1 MKKFNE
7 IGMEDRCIVNGDT
20 AIKPYYYMRNG
31 LLHVRFTVDRCVEL
45 SKTEENQIKTELDGK
60 PEQKQN
66 ILGKHWNLLTVMVQK
81 PIITDGIKAGE
92 EKMMELS
99 RKYENYGYKNKSR
112 SV

>member
-1 MKKFNE
+1 MKNYNPIK
-7 IGMEDRCIVNGDT
+7 IEDRCIINGDT

-31 LLHVRFTVDRCVEL
+31 LLHVRYTVDRCVEL

-81 PIITDGIKAGE
+81 PILTDGIKAGE
-92 EKMMELS
+92 DRMTELS
-99 RKYENYGYKNKSR
+99 KKYERKNYGYKN
-112 SV
+112 